1 MKTLIDNIYRSKVEM
16 MGLAILS
23 VMFFH
28 GYFGADH
35 PDGFLYSFK
44 RFGEIGVDIF
54 LVIGAFTCTLSYM
67 RCKSVA
73 EFYMKR
79 AKRLLPAYFIIWIP
93 IHVFNMVMSGGS
105 IADCLYNISLLPC
118 MENKLLNWYILAIIF
133 YYLLTPIYVKFIQ
146 SYRKLM
152 LIPLVIVVL
161 ETVLMFQMDM
171 INVPFFMFWLRLPIY
186 LTGVNLAVAKDIDV
200 KINNF
205 VVLLTAVASVVVALL
220 IVRYDVSNSPVELRR
235 LVYIPLAYCI
245 IYFIT
250 FKSKIF
256 AFFGT
261 VSLELYLL
269 HEYIQDMLCCLFHF
283 KGVLA
288 FLVSVLLALMGAVV
302 INRAVSF
309 FMKKIN
315 A

>member
-1 MKTLIDNIYRSKVEM
+1 M

-35 PDGFLYSFK
+35 PEGFLYSVK

-67 RCKSVA
+67 RCKSVG

-79 AKRLLPAYFIIWIP
+79 AKRLLPAYLTIWIP

-105 IADCLYNISLLPC
+105 IVDCLYNICLLPC
-118 MENKLLNWYILAIIF
+118 IENSLLNWYILAIIF
-133 YYLLTPIYVKFIQ
+133 YYLLTPLYYKIIQ
-146 SYRKLM
+146 SYRIAM
-152 LIPLVIVVL
+152 LTPLAIVVF
-161 ETVLMFQMDM
+161 ETVLMFQMDIM
-171 INVPFFMFWLRLPIY
+171 DVTFFMFWLRLPIY

-200 KINNF
+200 KINKF
-205 VVLLTAVASVVVALL
+205 VVLLTAVASIVVALL
-220 IVRYDVSNSPVELRR
+220 IVRYEVSYSPVELRR
-235 LVYIPLAYCI
+235 FVYIPLAYCI

-250 FKSKIF
+250 FKSKIL
-256 AFFGT
+256 AFWGT

-269 HEYIQDMLCCLFHF
+269 HEYIQDMLYCLFHI

-288 FLVSVLLALMGAVV
+288 FLVSVLLALIGAVV
-302 INRAVSF
+302 VNRAISF